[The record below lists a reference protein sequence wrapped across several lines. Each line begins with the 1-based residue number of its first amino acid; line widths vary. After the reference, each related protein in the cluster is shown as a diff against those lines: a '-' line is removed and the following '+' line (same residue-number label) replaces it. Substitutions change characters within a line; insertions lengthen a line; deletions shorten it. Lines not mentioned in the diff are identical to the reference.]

1 MSNLKQLRNRLKTI
15 KSTQKITKAMHLV
28 SAAKLQKVKEDA
40 QKLNDYAHHLS
51 EIMYEIAHSDYFNE
65 LPPQEKKFFTSV
77 ENNALPA
84 LFVVMSSER
93 GLCGSFNSNIV
104 KKVKSDMNFF
114 AKHDKKVK
122 LLIIGKKAYDAL
134 KDIYSNQII
143 GYYNVPKNSHNA
155 IAIQLA
161 RKIME
166 LVASDA
172 IGSCYMYYN
181 DFKNVLTQ
189 VMTVEKI
196 LPAESYIERE
206 NNYNSIYE
214 YEGAQLASSII
225 ELYLNGEMS
234 YGLLQS
240 MASEEGA
247 RMTAMDNATRN
258 AGELA
263 NKLTL
268 QLNRSRQAIIT
279 TELIEIIAGAEA
291 V

>member
-1 MSNLKQLRNRLKTI
+1 MSGLKQLRNRLKTI

-28 SAAKLQKVKEDA
+28 SAAKLQRVKEDA
-40 QKLNDYAHHLS
+40 EKLNDYAHHLS
-51 EIMYEIAHSDYFNE
+51 EMIYEIAHSDYFND
-65 LPPQEKKFFTSV
+65 LPAREKKFFAPQS
-77 ENNALPA
+77 NDALPV
-84 LFVVMSSER
+84 LLLVMSSER
-93 GLCGSFNSNIV
+93 GLCGSFNSNII
-104 KKVKSDMNFF
+104 KKVKADINLL
-114 AKHDKKVK
+114 AKQNKQVK
-122 LLIIGKKAYDAL
+122 LLIVGKKGYDAL
-134 KDIYSNQII
+134 KDIHGDKIIAYYHVHKNQ
-143 GYYNVPKNSHNA
+143 H
-155 IAIQLA
+155 Q
-161 RKIME
+161 
-166 LVASDA
+166 LVAHNLASKIIELIEADTV
-172 IGSCYMYYN
+172 GSCYMYYN

-196 LPAESYIERE
+196 LPADTYIQRESD
-206 NNYNSIYE
+206 YNSNYE
-214 YEGAQLASSII
+214 YEGSDLARNII
-225 ELYLNGEMS
+225 ELYLHGEMS

-258 AGELA
+258 AGELV